1 MLEQEP
7 HIPVTLKGF
16 FSRDF
21 FRKVAV
27 NMVSCSKLED
37 EDGEEDVQID
47 VQEATPPSIDYK
59 VLAVL
64 EVLPEHMSWKQ
75 IFQLPKEM
83 RE

>member
-1 MLEQEP
+1 LLEQEP
-7 HIPVTLKGF
+7 LLPVTLEEF
-16 FSRDF
+16 FPRDF
-21 FRKVAV
+21 FWKVVV
-27 NMVSCSKLED
+27 NMVSCSELED

-47 VQEATPPSIDYK
+47 VQEATPSSIDYK